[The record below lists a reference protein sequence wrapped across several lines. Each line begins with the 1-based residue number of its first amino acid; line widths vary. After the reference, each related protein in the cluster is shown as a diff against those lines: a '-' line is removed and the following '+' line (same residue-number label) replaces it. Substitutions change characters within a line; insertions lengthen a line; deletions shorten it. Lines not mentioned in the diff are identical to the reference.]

1 MIIKL
6 SLNRIASFLLLILI
20 CPSCKK
26 LDGDN
31 ETGIMDE
38 GVPTIRYTNNINAPI
53 ELTVNGKTDTLAYL
67 ESRSIKGDH
76 GILVKAVARS
86 VKYKSSSRSFGATSQ
101 PTQMIGEIVEIKLD
115 TSFPESGVITNQIN
129 IPDGYYLL
137 SLRKN
142 TKEELINNVLITYYP
157 YGTEDY
163 EFASSTVKN
172 NIPAIVTD
180 PVKHN
185 GVSTPIGFFKV
196 VSRATFIFRSLSG
209 ADRVFRGVEIGDGDV
224 LECEFR

>member
-6 SLNRIASFLLLILI
+6 SLNRIALFLLLILI

-26 LDGDN
+26 MDGDN
-31 ETGIMDE
+31 DTGIMDE

-67 ESRSIKGDH
+67 ESKIIKGEN

-86 VKYKSSSRSFGATSQ
+86 IKYKSSSRSFGAALSA
-101 PTQMIGEIVEIKLD
+101 TQMIGERVEINLD

-137 SLRKN
+137 SLKN
-142 TKEELINNVLITYYP
+142 STKGKLISNVLINYYP

-172 NIPAIVTD
+172 NVPVILKD
-180 PVKHN
+180 PVKHD
-185 GVSTPIGFFKV
+185 GVSTPIGLFRV
-196 VSRATFIFRSLSG
+196 VSTATLIL
-209 ADRVFRGVEIGDGDV
+209 DHCQEQIGFLEV
-224 LECEFR
+224 LKLVMGMW

>member
-26 LDGDN
+26 MDGDN
-31 ETGIMDE
+31 DTGIMDE

-67 ESRSIKGDH
+67 ESKIIKGEN
-76 GILVKAVARS
+76 GILIKAVARS
-86 VKYKSSSRSFGATSQ
+86 IKYKSSSRSFGDSTHPS
-101 PTQMIGEIVEIKLD
+101 QMIGEIVEINLV

-129 IPDGYYLL
+129 IPEGYYLL
-137 SLRKN
+137 SLKN
-142 TKEELINNVLITYYP
+142 STKEELINNVLITYYP
-157 YGTEDY
+157 YATEEY

-172 NIPAIVTD
+172 NLPVILKD
-180 PVKHN
+180 PVKHD

-196 VSRATFIFRSLSG
+196 VSSATFIFRSLFE
-209 ADRVFRGVEIGDGDV
+209 ADRVFKGAENGDGDIV
-224 LECEFR
+224 ECEFR